1 MREGRLRETD
11 GDRGVMSGG
20 CWGGVCGIQSMF
32 GLEVK
37 AESWTLRRIM
47 EKRGSRKGGL
57 WMCVHPHRWS
67 AHWREAVCARV
78 FV

>member
-1 MREGRLRETD
+1 ML
-11 GDRGVMSGG
+11 GG
-20 CWGGVCGIQSMF
+20 CWGGVCGIHSMF

-37 AESWTLRRIM
+37 AQCWTLRRIM

-67 AHWREAVCARV
+67 AR
-78 FV
+78 